1 MTVSQDHRIIA
12 MWSGPRNVSTALMY
26 SFAQRQDCAVWD
38 EPYYAAWLAETG
50 QDHPMRDA
58 VLGAGPVA
66 ASDVAARVLERPT
79 DAASVHYQKHM
90 AHHMLPAFDL
100 DNWFSHAT
108 HAFLIREPASC
119 SGVIYPEIRGR
130 QLRFAWL
137 PAISGLV
144 RSRCRC
150 AWLTHP
156 RLFAAATFSRHRN
169 CHW

>member
-38 EPYYAAWLAETG
+38 EPYYAAWLAKTG
-50 QDHPMRDA
+50 QNHPMRNA

-66 ASDVAARVLERPT
+66 ATDVAARVLERPT

-100 DNWFSHAT
+100 DNWFNHAN
-108 HAFLIREPASC
+108 F
-119 SGVIYPEIRGR
+119 
-130 QLRFAWL
+130 
-137 PAISGLV
+137 ISFEYLSRLV
-144 RSRCRC
+144 KLNMW
-150 AWLTHP
+150 AV
-156 RLFAAATFSRHRN
+156 
-169 CHW
+169 